1 MNQPNSPYS
10 LSELQRFQ
18 LLVSAI
24 HDYAIYLLDAE
35 GHVVSWNPGVQR
47 LKGYDAS
54 EIVGEHFS
62 RFHTPEDQAAGIP
75 MRALTAAVADGKFA
89 TEGWRVRKDG
99 TRFWADVV
107 IDPIRSPGG
116 ELIGFAKVTRD
127 ISARKA
133 ADEALRQSEQQ
144 FRLLVQGV
152 VDYAIYMLDP
162 QGLVTNWNTGA
173 ERIKGY
179 SRDEII
185 GTHFS
190 RFYTEEDRAAGV
202 PRRALA
208 TAINEGRFEQEGWR
222 VRKDGS
228 RFFAHVVIDPIH
240 DGDGVFIGYA
250 KITRDITEKQ
260 NAAAALKR
268 TEQALVQAQK
278 METIGKLTGGVAHD
292 FNNLLQVIAGN
303 LQLLS
308 GDVAGNPR
316 AERRLENALAGV
328 SRGAK
333 LARHLLAFGRRQA
346 LEPRV
351 VNIGKFLFTMED
363 MLQRALGEAIEVE
376 TIVAGGLW
384 NTFADLAQVENAV
397 LNLSINARDAMRG
410 VGKLT
415 IEVGNASLDDAY
427 ARAHAEVTAG
437 QYVMLAVSD
446 TGEGMTPEVLAQAFE
461 PFFSTKP
468 EGKGSGLGLS
478 MVYGFVKQ
486 SGGHV
491 KIYSE
496 PGHGTT
502 VKMYLP
508 RSMED
513 EDVLAPVDDHAP
525 VGGSEVVLVAEDDE
539 QVRGTVV
546 ELLGELGYQVLQ
558 AHDAE
563 SALAIVQSGM
573 KIDLLFTDVVMPGKL
588 RSPELARKA
597 RERLPDIAVLFTS
610 GYTQN
615 AIVHGGRLDPG
626 VDLLSKPYSR
636 EDLGRKVRHAINNQK
651 QRQLAAARHASLS
664 MPAKV
669 APPPAPT
676 SSLRILFVED
686 DELIRATTD
695 ELLQSLGHDVR
706 AVAEATA
713 ALALIDEV
721 AFDVMLVDIGLADM
735 SGIELATRVH
745 ARQPDIQIIVATGQ
759 GPGVASA
766 GFPVLLKPYDLPDI
780 ERALRDLRSRRQPG
794 SITSKN

>member
-1 MNQPNSPYS
+1 M
-10 LSELQRFQ
+10 SELQRFQ

-24 HDYAIYLLDAE
+24 RDYAIYLLDAD
-35 GHVVSWNPGVQR
+35 GTVVSWNPGAER
-47 LKGYDAS
+47 LKGYRAD
-54 EIVGEHFS
+54 EIIGHHFS
-62 RFHTPEDQAAGIP
+62 RFHTPEDQAARVP
-75 MRALTAAVADGKFA
+75 ALALGKAASDGKFA
-89 TEGWRVRKDG
+89 VEGWRMRKDG

-107 IDPIRSPGG
+107 IDAIRAPEGH
-116 ELIGFAKVTRD
+116 LIGFAKVTRD

-162 QGLVTNWNTGA
+162 QGHVTNWNTGA

-190 RFYTEEDRAAGV
+190 RFYTEEDRAKGI
-202 PRRALA
+202 PRFALA
-208 TAINEGRFEQEGWR
+208 TAMNEGRFEQEGWR

-240 DGDGVFIGYA
+240 DADGAFIGYA

-303 LQLLS
+303 LQLLA
-308 GDVAGNPR
+308 GDLAGNPR
-316 AERRLENALAGV
+316 GERRLENALAGV

-351 VNIGKFLFTMED
+351 VNVGKFLFTMED
-363 MLQRALGEAIEVE
+363 ILQRALGEAIEVE
-376 TIVAGGLW
+376 TVVAGGLW
-384 NTFADLAQVENAV
+384 NTYVDLAQVENAL
-397 LNLSINARDAMRG
+397 LNLSINARDAMQG

-415 IEVGNASLDDAY
+415 IEAGNASLDDAY

-446 TGEGMTPEVLAQAFE
+446 TGEGMTPDVLAQAFE

-468 EGKGSGLGLS
+468 EGKGTGLGLS

-508 RSMED
+508 RSMEA
-513 EDVLAPVDDHAP
+513 EDVLAPVDNFPP
-525 VGGSEVVLVAEDDE
+525 VGGSEVVLVAEDDD

-573 KIDLLFTDVVMPGKL
+573 RIDLLFTDVVMPGKL
-588 RSPELARKA
+588 RSPDLARKA

-615 AIVHGGRLDPG
+615 AIVHGGRLDAG
-626 VDLLSKPYSR
+626 VELLSKPYSR
-636 EDLGRKVRHAINNQK
+636 EDLARKVRHALNNQK
-651 QRQLAAARHASLS
+651 QRQQAVARRATAGLSRNTTSHATAAS
-664 MPAKV
+664 
-669 APPPAPT
+669 AP
-676 SSLRILFVED
+676 LRVLLVED
-686 DELIRATTD
+686 DELIRVTTD
-695 ELLQSLGHDVR
+695 ELLQSLGHQVS
-706 AVAEATA
+706 AVEGGAQ
-713 ALALIDEV
+713 ALALIEDLP
-721 AFDVMLVDIGLADM
+721 FDVMVVDVGLGDM
-735 SGIELATRVH
+735 SGVDLARRVSAQH
-745 ARQPDIQIIVATGQ
+745 PDIDIVVATGQ
-759 GPGVASA
+759 GPGIAA
-766 GFPVLLKPYDLPDI
+766 TGFPVLSKPYDVWDI
-780 ERALRDLRSRRQPG
+780 ENALRGVAARRQPG
-794 SITSKN
+794 STPLKN